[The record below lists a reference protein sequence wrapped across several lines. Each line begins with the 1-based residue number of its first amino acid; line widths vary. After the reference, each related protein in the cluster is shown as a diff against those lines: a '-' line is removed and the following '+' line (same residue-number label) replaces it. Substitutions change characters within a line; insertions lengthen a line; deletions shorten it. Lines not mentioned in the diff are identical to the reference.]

1 MSHTVLPINV
11 FSSTFSYM
19 VPSVTSVAN
28 RLILLNFESFEEE
41 KMSFVV
47 VENLNSAR
55 KKAEVTSKPCSLVS
69 LSSA

>member
-28 RLILLNFESFEEE
+28 RLILLNFESFEE
-41 KMSFVV
+41 KKSFVV

>member
-28 RLILLNFESFEEE
+28 RLILLNFESFEK

>member
-1 MSHTVLPINV
+1 MSHMVLPINV
-11 FSSTFSYM
+11 FFSTFSYM

-28 RLILLNFESFEEE
+28 RLILLNFESFEE
-41 KMSFVV
+41 KKSFVV

>member
-1 MSHTVLPINV
+1 MSHMVLPINV

-28 RLILLNFESFEEE
+28 RLILLNFESFEE
-41 KMSFVV
+41 KKSFVV

>member
-28 RLILLNFESFEEE
+28 RLILLNFESFEK

-55 KKAEVTSKPCSLVS
+55 KKAEVTSKQCSLVS